1 MLLRSTFE
9 NLNYGKSVYD
19 LNKKF
24 SSGVTDYG
32 QMKGQVSG
40 NSKGIV
46 LSVHSFGGPIE
57 VISSTIRH
65 NMVFIPSAIFT
76 NIEKPSADAFNLELN
91 DFVRVDEY
99 DETLLFQIS
108 PDPPSYLNRPSE
120 YFLNYY

>member
-1 MLLRSTFE
+1 M
-9 NLNYGKSVYD
+9 
-19 LNKKF
+19 
-24 SSGVTDYG
+24 TDYG
-32 QMKGQVSG
+32 KMKGEVSG

-76 NIEKPSADAFNLELN
+76 NLEKPSADAFNLELN
-91 DFVRVDEY
+91 DFVREDEY
-99 DETLLFQIS
+99 DETLLFQIN
-108 PDPPSYLNRPSE
+108 PEEVSYLNRPSE